1 MLTAIKDVITDPN
14 TPMPNSVR
22 DEIRRIANYRWKQM
36 MEPESGKQ
44 EKGQPAKD
52 IYLTGFV
59 LDPREF
65 LLSVL
70 RFAILTSHHCT
81 GFRNSDILRQHS
93 ANPLAIQPIRL
104 NGQRPTRAPLST
116 NEYPKLV
123 KRAGNFLVSL
133 LRIEYEERKASICN
147 LRADEALDLLKEQFG
162 QYYRAEAPFNRP
174 VIGDE
179 GPHEWW
185 EALNCD
191 RSHRTQPI
199 AVS

>member
-1 MLTAIKDVITDPN
+1 M
-14 TPMPNSVR
+14 
-22 DEIRRIANYRWKQM
+22 
-36 MEPESGKQ
+36 
-44 EKGQPAKD
+44 
-52 IYLTGFV
+52 
-59 LDPREF
+59 
-65 LLSVL
+65 
-70 RFAILTSHHCT
+70 FAELTSRCV

-93 ANPLAIQPIRL
+93 ANPLAIPPIRL
-104 NGQRPTRAPLST
+104 NGQRLAPSST

-133 LRIEYEERKASICN
+133 LRTEYEERKVPICN

-162 QYYRAEAPFNRP
+162 QYYRGEAPFNRP

-179 GPHEWW
+179 GPREWW

-199 AVS
+199 AVSASLYYYPKTMRTNTLSPTATHDRDLRCHSEFHE